1 MATIAWHDENTKRRV
16 EDLVR
21 EIEAKSSAE
30 IVVTVKP
37 HSGSYRAADLI
48 FGAVVALVGL
58 CIYVYA
64 PVEFTDDLAPPSI
77 TLLFFAAFM
86 CSARVPAIR
95 RWFTPKQI
103 REACTRAAAREA
115 FVDQNI
121 SCTRDRTGVLIYVST
136 FERRAEV
143 VADIGIL
150 RRESDGQPIAA
161 MTKIEKSIAEAGNL
175 EAFEQ
180 AMRDF
185 GQWLA
190 DSLPPRIDDTNEL
203 ADEVNVS

>member
-1 MATIAWHDENTKRRV
+1 MATIAWHDATTKQRV

-37 HSGSYRAADLI
+37 SSGSYRAADVT
-48 FGAVVALVGL
+48 FGAIVALLGL

-77 TLLFFAAFM
+77 AMLFFAAFM
-86 CSARVPAIR
+86 CSARVPSIR
-95 RWFTPKQI
+95 RLFTPASI
-103 REACTRAAAREA
+103 RAACTRAAAREA

-121 SCTRDRTGVLIYVST
+121 ATTRDRTGILIYVST
-136 FERRAEV
+136 FEERAEV
-143 VADIGIL
+143 VVDIGIL
-150 RRESDGQPIAA
+150 RREDEGQPAA
-161 MTKIEKSIAEAGNL
+161 SIARIEQAIGSTRTL

-180 AMRDF
+180 AMREF
-185 GQWLA
+185 GIWLA
-190 DSLPPRIDDTNEL
+190 EALPPRIDDTNEL

>member
-30 IVVTVKP
+30 IVITVKP
-37 HSGSYRAADLI
+37 YSGSYRAADVI
-48 FGAVVALVGL
+48 FGAIVALVGL

-77 TLLFFAAFM
+77 ALLFFAAFT

-95 RWFTPKQI
+95 RWFTPKKI

-121 SCTRDRTGVLIYVST
+121 SCTRDRTGILIYVST
-136 FERRAEV
+136 FEQRAEV

-150 RRESDGQPIAA
+150 RREDDGQPAA
-161 MTKIEKSIAEAGNL
+161 GMAKIEKSIAEGGPI
-175 EAFEQ
+175 EAVEQ
-180 AMRDF
+180 AL
-185 GQWLA
+185 GELGEGLA
-190 DSLPPRIDDTNEL
+190 ESLPPRIDDTNEL

>member
-1 MATIAWHDENTKRRV
+1 MATIPWHDPVTKRRV

-21 EIEAKSSAE
+21 EVESKSSAE

-37 HSGSYRAADLI
+37 FSSSYRAADFF
-48 FGAVVALVGL
+48 FGALAALVGL
-58 CIYVYA
+58 CFYVYA
-64 PVEFTDDLAPPSI
+64 PIQFTDDLAPPSI
-77 TLLFFAAFM
+77 TLLFFAAFA

-95 RWFTPKQI
+95 RLFTPKTI
-103 REACTRAAAREA
+103 RAASTRAAAREA

-121 SCTRDRTGVLIYVST
+121 SCTRDRTGILIYVST

-150 RRESDGQPIAA
+150 RRESDGQPAA
-161 MTKIEKSIAEAGNL
+161 AITKIERVIAENGNL

-180 AMRDF
+180 AVREF

-190 DSLPPRIDDTNEL
+190 DSPPPRIDDTNEL

>member
-1 MATIAWHDENTKRRV
+1 MATIAWQNDATKRRI

-21 EIEAKSSAE
+21 EVEAKSSAE

-37 HSGSYRAADLI
+37 FSNTYRAADVT
-48 FGAVVALVGL
+48 FGAIVALIGL
-58 CIYVYA
+58 CLYVYA

-77 TLLFFAAFM
+77 TLLFFAAFA

-95 RWFTPKQI
+95 RWFTPQTLC
-103 REACTRAAAREA
+103 AASTRAAAREA

-121 SCTRDRTGVLIYVST
+121 SCTRDRTGILIYIST
-136 FERRAEV
+136 FEKRAQV

-150 RRESDGQPIAA
+150 RRENDDQPAAAIA
-161 MTKIEKSIAEAGNL
+161 KIENVIANGGSL

-180 AMRDF
+180 AVREF

-190 DSLPPRIDDTNEL
+190 NSLPPRIDDTNEL